1 MVNHDYCPVCSN
13 YLVVRTKYKFS
24 IFSVVTFLKS
34 TFTKEVFTVFFISCV
49 CAWCI
54 LTHLILQCIFGYSTL
69 LVRNKH
75 SIPNIRMKF
84 LQHG

>member
-34 TFTKEVFTVFFISCV
+34 TFTKEVFTVFFYFMCLCLVYTNSSN
-49 CAWCI
+49 
-54 LTHLILQCIFGYSTL
+54 LTMYFWL
-69 LVRNKH
+69 
-75 SIPNIRMKF
+75 
-84 LQHG
+84 